1 MHALN
6 GIDVLY
12 AILFYAAALI
22 LVTGVIVK
30 IKQYAQ
36 TPAPLKIPTTPA
48 PVTQTGVVWRMITE
62 IVFFNSLWKS
72 TKWTWIFGWL
82 FHLSLLL
89 AFFRH
94 LRYVLTPDDWLGFM
108 WPLINNWLVQFAGK
122 YASFGMLIGLLGL
135 FGRRIFVDRVRY
147 ISSPSDYAMLLLL
160 MAIAGTGTLMSF
172 VSHTDIMQLKDFVL
186 GLVYLQWQHLPEDG
200 LLLTHLSLVIL
211 LMIIFPVS
219 KLLHAPGIFFSP
231 TRNQVDNPREKRHL
245 ASWARKLETGN

>member
-22 LVTGVIVK
+22 LVTGIIVK

-48 PVTQTGVVWRMITE
+48 PVSQTGVVWRMITE
-62 IVFFNSLWKS
+62 VVFFNSLWKS

-94 LRYVLTPDDWLGFM
+94 LRYVLTPDDWLWFL

-122 YASFGMLIGLLGL
+122 YAAFGMLIGLLGL
-135 FGRRIFVDRVRY
+135 FGRRVFVDRVRY

-160 MAIAGTGTLMSF
+160 MAIAGTGMLMSF
-172 VSHTDIMQLKDFVL
+172 VNHTDIMQLKDFVL
-186 GLVYLQWQHLPEDG
+186 GLFYLQWQHLPEDG

-211 LMIIFPVS
+211 LMIIFPIS